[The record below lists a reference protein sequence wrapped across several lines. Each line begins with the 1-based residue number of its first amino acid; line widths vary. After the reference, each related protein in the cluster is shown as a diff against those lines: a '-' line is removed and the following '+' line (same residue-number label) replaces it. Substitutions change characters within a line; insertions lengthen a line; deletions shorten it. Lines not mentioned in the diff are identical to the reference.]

1 MVTEVKKMRWLL
13 VLFLVLPALEIGV
26 FIWAGGMIGPW
37 WVVGL
42 ILLTGI
48 LGVMITKQQGMETW
62 QRGRQA
68 INEGQP
74 PTEYIING
82 ICIFIGGV
90 FLFTPGFITD
100 IVGFMLVIPVTRD
113 IFKHIIMNVV
123 KRMIA
128 KNKII
133 YRRW

>member
-1 MVTEVKKMRWLL
+1 MRWLL
-13 VLFLVLPALEIGV
+13 LLFLVLPALEIGV
-26 FIWAGGMIGPW
+26 FIWMGGIIGPW

-42 ILLTGI
+42 ILVTGI
-48 LGVMITKQQGMETW
+48 LGVMIAKQQGLETW
-62 QRGRQA
+62 HRARQA
-68 INEGQP
+68 INSGQP

-82 ICIFIGGV
+82 ICIFVGGV

-100 IVGFMLVIPVTRD
+100 AVGFILVIPVTRG
-113 IFKHIIMNVV
+113 FVKHMMINTI
-123 KRMIA
+123 KRMID

>member
-1 MVTEVKKMRWLL
+1 RYNTIVTEVKKMRWLL

-37 WVVGL
+37 WVVAL

-62 QRGRQA
+62 QLGRKA
-68 INEGQP
+68 INEAQQ

-90 FLFTPGFITD
+90 FLLTPDF
-100 IVGFMLVIPVTRD
+100 
-113 IFKHIIMNVV
+113 
-123 KRMIA
+123 
-128 KNKII
+128 
-133 YRRW
+133 